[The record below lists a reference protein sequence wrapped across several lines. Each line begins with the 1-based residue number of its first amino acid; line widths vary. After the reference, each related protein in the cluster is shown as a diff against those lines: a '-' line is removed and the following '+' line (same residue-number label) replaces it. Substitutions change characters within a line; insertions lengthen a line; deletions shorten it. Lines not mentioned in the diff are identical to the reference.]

1 MRRSADRPES
11 ANAEVIPAGSA
22 PARRWGLR
30 RVATA
35 ITVVVAMAL
44 AAAFVRGDVPCDV
57 VRTQPSCYLAIG
69 PGPVVDT
76 FTVISVEGAPVSAS
90 SGELLLTTIVVTDR
104 LNAAQWWRAVTS
116 SSVDTAPR
124 DVLFPDGQDTTEVR
138 RRNAIAMQDSQLEA
152 TIAALDHLGYEL
164 VPDGA
169 RIAMVL
175 DDAQTDLLEVGD
187 IVTAVDATRVESS
200 AQLSELIGARAPGTA
215 AVFEVRRDG
224 SDMRLEV
231 TLGATPDDPSR
242 GRVGVLAITEIRLPI
257 DVTIDAGDVGGPS
270 AGMMF
275 ALAIIDL
282 LSPDDLAAG
291 HIIAGTG
298 VVARDGTVRS
308 VGGVRQKLAAATG
321 RQPAA
326 ELFLVPRGNLAD
338 ARRAEVGSEVLVVPI
353 DTLAD
358 AVNALDA
365 LARGHQ
371 PADSVMLT
379 PR

>member
-152 TIAALDHLGYEL
+152 TIAALGHLGYEL
-164 VPDGA
+164 VPYGA

-358 AVNALDA
+358 AVSALDA